1 MNNLLLLDTN
11 IVIYYL
17 SEDPK
22 LAGFLEGKRIALSFV
37 SEIELLAWPKLN
49 NNDKAVIN
57 RFINDSLLV
66 DYSSR
71 LKKTVIELKKE
82 YGLKLGD
89 AFIAA
94 TAINFG
100 MPLISSVTV
109 FKRVAGLDFFS
120 YKTK

>member
-1 MNNLLLLDTN
+1 M
-11 IVIYYL
+11 
-17 SEDPK
+17 P
-22 LAGFLEGKRIALSFV
+22 FV

-66 DYSSR
+66 DYSSQ

-100 MPLISSVTV
+100 MPLISSDTV